1 MSRGCAV
8 RYAILMHLCDCVYLC
23 CQDTYSYNFI
33 GFLKRKKKI
42 KKKKKKSSLQRLQLM
57 QNAAARI
64 LTHMRQMQIQSVTP
78 GLTELHW
85 APLLKK
91 KIRLILKLQQL
102 CAMWDCVCWSSV
114 LWQAQKLAWQL
125 FQIHLQLIYRRGTVG
140 NGASHRQNSVLISTK
155 QS

>member
-1 MSRGCAV
+1 
-8 RYAILMHLCDCVYLC
+8 
-23 CQDTYSYNFI
+23 
-33 GFLKRKKKI
+33 
-42 KKKKKKSSLQRLQLM
+42 M

-64 LTHMRQMQIQSVTP
+64 LTHMRQMPIQSVTP

-125 FQIHLQLIYRRGTVG
+125 FQIHLQLIYTRGTVG
-140 NGASHRQNSVLISTK
+140 NRASCRQNSVLISTK
-155 QS
+155 QFYVISSGIIRRKRLQAHCPSDKNLHVSLRHRATD